1 MIHARIKEFSSGVC
15 VCVCVLG
22 GGGGGGGPGPH
33 LAYEKKLCRERFFLL
48 LFL

>member
-15 VCVCVLG
+15 VCVCV

-33 LAYEKKLCRERFFLL
+33 LAYEKKLCRQRFFF